1 MKNISKKNLIRLLA
15 AAGTLC
21 LVLTACFAPDVRAD
35 QAARMLVIADADSLP
50 EGAAP
55 ADPEEIGKLLDT
67 VELPDALEARFRE
80 EQPVW
85 AELTAP
91 VAGLALTEDGKLLA
105 FTAAGDGN
113 AAQVFGFAE
122 MADGLRFA
130 ATVDNEALGLRLGEV
145 AVSRT
150 LLIDGRLWYA
160 DETGICT
167 LQETPQQDEL
177 ERIRTEYETAG
188 AAGGIP
194 SVRPD
199 NPLPAD
205 SHGAVKPQQ
214 NKNGQKKKETNPSDN
229 GKKDPGSDTPSDN
242 GNNNAGSDTPSDNGN
257 NGGSDTPPDNGSNA
271 GSDTPSSET
280 GTTGTGSDN
289 PPAGTG
295 TGGAG
300 SGTPSGGDSTSS
312 SSDGNSA
319 NGSSSDTPPSGT
331 GTNGAGSD
339 TPSIGTDANN
349 NGTNHSQQEEVQP
362 APGPYHQNVTIPY
375 GGLNNQTNTNG
386 GSTVINNGGY
396 QEQVLP
402 FPDPQTAPANNP

>member
-1 MKNISKKNLIRLLA
+1 MKNISEKNLIRLLA
-15 AAGTLC
+15 AAGALC
-21 LVLTACFAPDVRAD
+21 LALTACFAPDVRAD
-35 QAARMLVIADADSLP
+35 QTARMLVIADADSLP

-105 FTAAGDGN
+105 FTAAEDRN

-122 MADGLRFA
+122 MTDGLRFA

-167 LQETPQQDEL
+167 LQEAPQQDEL
-177 ERIRTEYETAG
+177 DRIFAEYKSAG

-229 GKKDPGSDTPSDN
+229 GKKNS
-242 GNNNAGSDTPSDNGN
+242 GSDTPSDNGN

-300 SGTPSGGDSTSS
+300 SGAPSGGDSTSS

-362 APGPYHQNVTIPY
+362 APGPYHQNATIPY